1 MTNTDMAQ
9 AGEQADQAAHQESLP
24 RRIQQVMIWPPGK
37 FFTRLE
43 LAAVLSAVF
52 FVVQGISISSSNIH
66 NSNEQRHSIRPVAA
80 QSQTPAT
87 TDGEQSAEKLSLD
100 EKVNLFVTHQIEH
113 PGNLT
118 DEENLAFDQKV
129 NEIRGPQA
137 IYAERVDKNSN
148 PIVIYYDVA
157 QNKMVNLQ
165 GTYEQHKDVI
175 DQNSL
180 DIIVSI
186 RTEANTGNLQVRNP
200 QTGEL
205 IAVPNSA
212 NFKWNKIVDQTNMY
226 DGTITWPTT
235 KKVTVKNSQDMLT
248 NAERFVKYPNAE
260 GLKGKFFPV
269 VLLEDEPK
277 ELASFSH
284 GGEVQNYYCLHV
296 AFIRTNEIGEP
307 THGVSGFIGPQAV
320 MYKTTEGQS
329 EQLDLARA

>member
-1 MTNTDMAQ
+1 MTHTDMAQ
-9 AGEQADQAAHQESLP
+9 TGQQADLAAHNKESLP
-24 RRIQQVMIWPPGK
+24 RRIQQVIDGLPGK
-37 FFTRLE
+37 FITRLE

-100 EKVNLFVTHQIEH
+100 EQVNLFVTHQIEH
-113 PGNLT
+113 PSNLT

-137 IYAERVDKNSN
+137 IYAERVDKNNN

-157 QNKMVNLQ
+157 QNKMITLQ

-186 RTEANTGNLQVRNP
+186 QTEANTGNLQVRNP
-200 QTGEL
+200 QTGEFVT
-205 IAVPNSA
+205 VPNSA
-212 NFKWNKIVDQTNMY
+212 NFKWNKIVDWTNMY
-226 DGTITWPTT
+226 DGTITWSTT
-235 KKVTVKNSQDMLT
+235 KKVAVKNSQEMLT
-248 NAERFVKYPNAE
+248 NAEGFVNIS
-260 GLKGKFFPV
+260 KFR
-269 VLLEDEPK
+269 
-277 ELASFSH
+277 
-284 GGEVQNYYCLHV
+284 G
-296 AFIRTNEIGEP
+296 T
-307 THGVSGFIGPQAV
+307 
-320 MYKTTEGQS
+320 
-329 EQLDLARA
+329 